1 MYTVEGN
8 PDSDIIC
15 EWYVKIWSQTSY
27 TGEHEAVICKVA
39 KKKRDK
45 RQTKQ
50 KVEKSN
56 KSQHFDANADMS
68 KLLRGVTAGDSKAL
82 QRLTFFIIDFCVIDD
97 YTIMCII
104 PLASEIQTGKKD
116 VVTYI

>member
-1 MYTVEGN
+1 MLRYGIRLATQVN
-8 PDSDIIC
+8 MKQSSATS
-15 EWYVKIWSQTSY
+15 VKKN
-27 TGEHEAVICKVA
+27 V
-39 KKKRDK
+39 RDK
-45 RQTKQ
+45 RFSNKAES
-50 KVEKSN
+50 EKSN

-82 QRLTFFIIDFCVIDD
+82 QRLTFFIIDFCVIDYD
-97 YTIMCII
+97 TIMCII

>member
-1 MYTVEGN
+1 
-8 PDSDIIC
+8 
-15 EWYVKIWSQTSY
+15 
-27 TGEHEAVICKVA
+27 
-39 KKKRDK
+39 
-45 RQTKQ
+45 
-50 KVEKSN
+50 
-56 KSQHFDANADMS
+56 MS

>member
-1 MYTVEGN
+1 MN
-8 PDSDIIC
+8 
-15 EWYVKIWSQTSY
+15 KTSY
-27 TGEHEAVICKVA
+27 TGEHEAVICKVD
-39 KKKRDK
+39 KKKYG
-45 RQTKQ
+45 QTSNKAES
-50 KVEKSN
+50 EKSK
-56 KSQHFDANADMS
+56 KSQHFDHFDANADMS

-104 PLASEIQTGKKD
+104 PLASEIQTEKKD